1 MAKMIIGGERV
12 DASDGITIDVTN
24 PATGKVVDTIPAATK
39 ADVDRC
45 VAEARLAQQK
55 WAKVPLHKRG
65 AILNRFVD
73 LALAHKEEL
82 ARLLSMETG
91 KPIVEGRNEIDN
103 IPTLF
108 RGFVERAKHFYNE
121 TIPEG
126 TEPGMERT
134 LQIVTREPVGV
145 VACVIPFNFPCDL
158 FDQKVAPALIMG
170 NAAIVKPSTDNP
182 LTLIRLCELLMEA
195 GVTPGAISILT
206 GRGSKV
212 GGWLCAH
219 PGVDFISLTGSTE
232 VGIETATVAAKLLT
246 PSALELGGNDAFIV
260 LEDGDVDL
268 AVEETMFGRFYNTGQ
283 VCCASKRFIV
293 HNSRKAE
300 FTEKLV
306 KRLGKLVQGDPLD
319 EKTTIGCL
327 ISEKAAVGVEEQVA
341 LTVQQ
346 GGKVVLGGER
356 HGAYYQPTV
365 LVDVPKTADV
375 AKDMEIF
382 GPVVPVI
389 GFDTEEEAIAIANAS
404 IFGLSGAVFSRDVG
418 KALKVARALEC
429 GGAVINGCS
438 FFRSCEMP
446 FGGYKMSG
454 IGNEGIMCSLE
465 EVTQIK
471 TIVLKNVL
479 PA

>member
-1 MAKMIIGGERV
+1 MAKMIIGGRKV
-12 DASDGITIDVTN
+12 DARDGATIEVTN
-24 PATGKVVDTIPAATK
+24 PATGRMIDTIPAATK
-39 ADVDRC
+39 DDIDWAVE
-45 VAEARLAQQK
+45 EAAKAQK
-55 WAKVPLHKRG
+55 IWAKVPLHQRG
-65 AILNRFVD
+65 AILNRFVE

-126 TEPGMERT
+126 TEPGMEHT

-170 NAAIVKPSTDNP
+170 NSAIVKPSTDNP

-195 GVTPGAISILT
+195 GVTPGAISIVT

-212 GGWLCAH
+212 GGWLCSH

-232 VGIETATVAAKLLT
+232 VGIETALTASKNLT

-260 LEDGDVDL
+260 LEDGNIDL

-283 VCCASKRFIV
+283 VCCASKRFLV
-293 HNSRKAE
+293 HNSRKGE
-300 FTEKLV
+300 FAQKLIARLAKEK
-306 KRLGKLVQGDPLD
+306 QGDPQD
-319 EKTTIGCL
+319 ETTTIGCL
-327 ISEKAAVGVEEQVA
+327 ISEKAAIGVEEQVA

-346 GGKVVLGGER
+346 GGKVVLGGNR
-356 HGAYYQPTV
+356 HGAFYEPTV
-365 LVDVPKTADV
+365 IVDVPKTADV

-382 GPVVPVI
+382 GPVVPII
-389 GFDTEEEAIAIANAS
+389 GFDTAEEAVEIANAS
-404 IFGLSGAVFSRDVG
+404 IFGLSGAVFSANVN
-418 KALKVARALEC
+418 AAMKVAKQLEC
-429 GGAVINGCS
+429 GGAVVNGCS

-471 TIVLKNVL
+471 TIVLKNVF
-479 PA
+479 A

>member
-1 MAKMIIGGERV
+1 MAKMIIGGRKA
-12 DASDGITIDVTN
+12 DARDGATIEVTN
-24 PATGKVVDTIPAATK
+24 PATGKVIDTIPAATK
-39 ADVDRC
+39 DDIDWAVE
-45 VAEARLAQQK
+45 EAAKAQK
-55 WAKVPLHKRG
+55 IWAKVPLHQRG

-126 TEPGMERT
+126 TEPGMEHT

-182 LTLIRLCELLMEA
+182 LTLIRLCELLIEA
-195 GVTPGAISILT
+195 GVTPGAISIVT

-212 GGWLCAH
+212 GGWLCSH
-219 PGVDFISLTGSTE
+219 PGIDFISLTGSTE
-232 VGIETATVAAKLLT
+232 VGIETALTASKNLT

-260 LEDGDVDL
+260 LDDGDIDL

-283 VCCASKRFIV
+283 VCCASKRFLV
-293 HNSRKAE
+293 HNARKGE
-300 FTEKLV
+300 FTQKLIARLAKEK
-306 KRLGKLVQGDPLD
+306 QGDPLD
-319 EKTTIGCL
+319 ETTTIGCL
-327 ISEKAAVGVEEQVA
+327 ISEKAAIGVEEQVA

-346 GGKVVLGGER
+346 GGKVVLGGNR
-356 HGAYYQPTV
+356 HGAFYEPTV
-365 LVDVPKTADV
+365 IIDVPKTADV
-375 AKDMEIF
+375 AKDLEIF

-389 GFDTEEEAIAIANAS
+389 GFDTVEEAIEIANSS
-404 IFGLSGAVFSRDVG
+404 IFGLSGAVFSADVNA
-418 KALKVARALEC
+418 ALKVAKQLEC
-429 GGAVINGCS
+429 GGAVVNGCS

-471 TIVLKNVL
+471 TIVLKNVF
-479 PA
+479 A

>member
-1 MAKMIIGGERV
+1 MAKMIIGGRKV
-12 DASDGITIDVTN
+12 DARDGATIDVTN
-24 PATGKVVDTIPAATK
+24 PATGKVIDTIPAATK
-39 ADVDRC
+39 DDIDWAIE
-45 VAEARLAQQK
+45 EAAKAQK
-55 WAKVPLHKRG
+55 AWAKVPLHQRG
-65 AILNRFVD
+65 SILNRFVE

-126 TEPGMERT
+126 IEPGMEHT

-195 GVTPGAISILT
+195 GVTPGAISIVT

-212 GGWLCAH
+212 GGWLCSH

-232 VGIETATVAAKLLT
+232 VGIETALTASKNLT

-260 LEDGDVDL
+260 LEDGDIDL

-283 VCCASKRFIV
+283 VCCASKRFLV
-293 HNSRKAE
+293 HNARKGE

-306 KRLGKLVQGDPLD
+306 ARLAKEKQGDPLD
-319 EKTTIGCL
+319 ETTTIGCL
-327 ISEKAAVGVEEQVA
+327 ISEKAAIGVEEQVA

-346 GGKVVLGGER
+346 GGRVVLGGNR
-356 HGAYYQPTV
+356 HGAFYEPTV
-365 LVDVPKTADV
+365 IVDVPKTADV

-389 GFDTEEEAIAIANAS
+389 GFDTVEEAIEIANAS
-404 IFGLSGAVFSRDVG
+404 IFGLSGAVFSADVNA
-418 KALKVARALEC
+418 ALKVAKQLEC
-429 GGAVINGCS
+429 GGAVVNGCS

-471 TIVLKNVL
+471 TIVLKNVF
-479 PA
+479 A

>member
-1 MAKMIIGGERV
+1 MAKMMIGGRKV
-12 DASDGITIDVTN
+12 DARDGATIEVTN
-24 PATGKVVDTIPAATK
+24 PATGKVIDTIPAATK
-39 ADVDRC
+39 EDIDWAVE
-45 VAEARLAQQK
+45 EAAKAQK
-55 WAKVPLHKRG
+55 IWTKVPLHQRG

-126 TEPGMERT
+126 TEPGMEHT

-195 GVTPGAISILT
+195 GVTPGAISIVT

-212 GGWLCAH
+212 GGWLCSH

-232 VGIETATVAAKLLT
+232 VGIETALTASKNLT

-260 LEDGDVDL
+260 LEDGDINL

-283 VCCASKRFIV
+283 VCCASKRFLV
-293 HNSRKAE
+293 HNACKEE
-300 FTEKLV
+300 FAKKLV
-306 KRLGKLVQGDPLD
+306 ARLAKEKQGDPLD

-327 ISEKAAVGVEEQVA
+327 ISEKAAIGVEEQVA

-346 GGKVVLGGER
+346 GGKVILGGNR
-356 HGAYYQPTV
+356 HGAFYEPTV
-365 LVDVPKTADV
+365 IVDVPKTADV

-389 GFDTEEEAIAIANAS
+389 GFDTVEEAIEIANSS
-404 IFGLSGAVFSRDVG
+404 IFGLSGAVFSADVNA
-418 KALKVARALEC
+418 ALKVAKQLEC
-429 GGAVINGCS
+429 GGAVVNGCS

-471 TIVLKNVL
+471 TIVLKNVF
-479 PA
+479 A

>member
-1 MAKMIIGGERV
+1 MAQMIIAGRKV
-12 DASDGITIDVTN
+12 DARDGATIEVVN
-24 PATGKVVDTIPAATK
+24 PATGKVIDTIPAAAKEDIDWAVEEAAK
-39 ADVDRC
+39 A
-45 VAEARLAQQK
+45 QK
-55 WAKVPLHKRG
+55 TWAKVPLHQRG
-65 AILNRFVD
+65 AILNRFVE
-73 LALAHKEEL
+73 LALARKEEL

-126 TEPGMERT
+126 TEPGMEHT

-182 LTLIRLCELLMEA
+182 LTLIRLCELLIEA
-195 GVTPGAISILT
+195 GVTPGAISIVT

-212 GGWLCAH
+212 GGWLCSH
-219 PGVDFISLTGSTE
+219 PGIDFISLTGSTE
-232 VGIETATVAAKLLT
+232 VGIETALTASKNLT

-260 LEDGDVDL
+260 LKDGDVDL

-283 VCCASKRFIV
+283 VCCASKRFLV
-293 HNSRKAE
+293 HNARKGE
-300 FTEKLV
+300 FTQKLIARLAKEK
-306 KRLGKLVQGDPLD
+306 QGDPLD
-319 EKTTIGCL
+319 EATTIGCL
-327 ISEKAAVGVEEQVA
+327 ISEKAAIGVEEQVA

-346 GGKVVLGGER
+346 GGKVVLGGNR
-356 HGAYYQPTV
+356 HGAFYEPTV
-365 LVDVPKTADV
+365 IVDVPKSADV

-382 GPVVPVI
+382 GPVVPII
-389 GFDTEEEAIAIANAS
+389 GFDTIEEAVEIANAS
-404 IFGLSGAVFSRDVG
+404 IFGLSGAVFSADVNA
-418 KALKVARALEC
+418 ALKVAKQLEC
-429 GGAVINGCS
+429 GGAVVNGCS

-479 PA
+479 A

>member
-1 MAKMIIGGERV
+1 MAKMIIGGKRV
-12 DASDGITIDVTN
+12 DASDGATIDVVN
-24 PATGKVVDTIPAATK
+24 PATGRTVDTVPAATK
-39 ADVDRC
+39 DDVDRA
-45 VAEARLAQQK
+45 VAAARAAQK
-55 WAKVPLHKRG
+55 EWAKLPLHARG
-65 AILNRFVD
+65 AVLKRFVD

-91 KPIVEGRNEIDN
+91 KPIVEARNEIDN

-108 RGFVERAKHFYNE
+108 GGFVERAKHFYGE
-121 TIPEG
+121 VIPEG
-126 TEPGMERT
+126 TEPGTERT

-145 VACVIPFNFPCDL
+145 VVCIIPFNFPCDL

-182 LTLIRLCELLMEA
+182 LTLIRLCELLIEA

-206 GRGSKV
+206 GRGATV
-212 GGWLCAH
+212 GSWLCSH
-219 PGVDFISLTGSTE
+219 QGVDFISLTGSTE
-232 VGIETATVAAKLLT
+232 VGVQTAEVAAKLLT

-283 VCCASKRFIV
+283 VCCASKRFLV
-293 HNSRKAE
+293 HNARKAE
-300 FTEKLV
+300 FADKLV

-327 ISEKAAVGVEEQVA
+327 ISEKAAIGVEEQVNR
-341 LTVQQ
+341 TVEQ
-346 GGKVVLGGER
+346 GGKIVLGGKR
-356 HGAYYQPTV
+356 HGAFYEPTV
-365 LVDVPKTADV
+365 LVDVPKDSDV

-382 GPVVPVI
+382 GPVAPII
-389 GFDTEEEAIAIANAS
+389 GFDTLEEAVEIANAS
-404 IFGLSGAVFSRDVG
+404 IFGLSGAVFSTDIG
-418 KALKVARALEC
+418 KALKVARALAC
-429 GGAVINGCS
+429 GGAVVNGCS

-454 IGNEGIMCSLE
+454 VGNEGIMCSLE
-465 EVTQIK
+465 EVTRLK
-471 TIVLKNVL
+471 TIVLKNALV
-479 PA
+479 